1 METLQWP
8 RNIPK
13 SVTSSFVYLVG
24 FLRKTEN
31 TTHNLFTFRATHVR
45 TFLSHEFLTNCYRSS
60 CEMMD
65 KYSEET
71 FQCNNTY
78 TLLSLKLS
86 DEQSA
91 LQKFNMKYG

>member
-1 METLQWP
+1 MKICMETLQWP

-13 SVTSSFVYLVG
+13 NVTSSFVYLVG

-31 TTHNLFTFRATHVR
+31 TTHNLFMFRATHVR
-45 TFLSHEFLTNCYRSS
+45 TFLSHEVLTNCYRSS

-78 TLLSLKLS
+78 TLLSL
-86 DEQSA
+86 
-91 LQKFNMKYG
+91 

>member
-1 METLQWP
+1 
-8 RNIPK
+8 
-13 SVTSSFVYLVG
+13 
-24 FLRKTEN
+24 
-31 TTHNLFTFRATHVR
+31 
-45 TFLSHEFLTNCYRSS
+45 
-60 CEMMD
+60 MMD